1 MANMPNLK
9 ILNLNYNFLDNLDE
23 LKGLRGLRKLTVV
36 GNRLG
41 GSGTKAVVRGL
52 TGLSGLEEIDLRWVR
67 ILHTLQVFRLTR
79 AG

>member
-9 ILNLNYNFLDNLDE
+9 FLNLNYNFLDNLDG
-23 LKGLRGLRKLTVV
+23 LKGLRGLKKLTVV

-52 TGLSGLEEIDLRWVR
+52 NGLGGLEEIDLRQVR
-67 ILHTLQVFRLTR
+67 ISYTLQVSRLTR